1 MTGTVVAASGLNC
14 TLRRDLPKRL
24 FVSTAQEPETR
35 VSGGSERAAGF
46 SGRKGRSGVSPH
58 KKRGRRSKQKLDQ
71 QQATAGGGTRARKR
85 SGTDEGVVMR
95 SIGED
100 DKEEDDEA
108 RGKNSV
114 RVRFYESE
122 FTDGGDMSEEDDGEE
137 MFSLLWTIL
146 FLELI
151 DL

>member
-14 TLRRDLPKRL
+14 TLRRHLPKRL

-46 SGRKGRSGVSPH
+46 SGRKGRSGFSRH

-95 SIGED
+95 TVGED
-100 DKEEDDEA
+100 DKDDDDEA
-108 RGKNSV
+108 GGKNSL
-114 RVRFYESE
+114 RGRFYESE
-122 FTDGGDMSEEDDGEE
+122 FIDGGDMSEEDAGKC
-137 MFSLLWTIL
+137 LA
-146 FLELI
+146 
-151 DL
+151 